1 MTKSL
6 EFATDSGLFGQ
17 KTNPDIWKM
26 TQALKLDRILTRRR
40 WAAIAFAASFAC
52 AQAALAQPIEPPMP
66 KPSPARA
73 ATVAETPAAEMPPA
87 VDPLLISPQLE
98 GADSVSAQSA
108 EDLPAALSFTEDEA
122 MELRPTAETILT
134 YPGTGDEEDFG
145 EPVGDVGGPG
155 RSALAPDVGP
165 PSDIRP
171 GTFTLEARL
180 AVDDAPLGNGVKW
193 RIFGDAPGPDGHLP
207 LLGEAEGGIIYIR
220 LDQGAYYVHAAYGR
234 AGATRKIDVDGPT
247 GGDVLVLNAGGMRL
261 LAMNAGDQ
269 PLAPGEVAFDIYAPD
284 EGGAEERYLLIP
296 NAPPGKVIALNAGT
310 YHVVSRYGDSNAVI
324 RADVRIDP
332 GKLTETTL
340 FQNAARLTLK
350 LVEEHGGEAIADT
363 AWSVVTP
370 AGESVVES
378 VGAFPSVV
386 LAEGA
391 YTAVARHDDR
401 IFQANFSVVPGLN
414 RDVEVL
420 AE

>member
-1 MTKSL
+1 M
-6 EFATDSGLFGQ
+6 AR
-17 KTNPDIWKM
+17 
-26 TQALKLDRILTRRR
+26 ALHLNTAFHRYRL
-40 WAAIAFAASFAC
+40 AMIALVVAVAGGHS
-52 AQAALAQPIEPPMP
+52 ALAQTVDPPMP
-66 KPSPARA
+66 KLSPARSAPA
-73 ATVAETPAAEMPPA
+73 ATTTAAEPAASPRDA
-87 VDPLLISPQLE
+87 PQLE
-98 GADSVSAQSA
+98 GANSLFAEPDAPPLSEDS
-108 EDLPAALSFTEDEA
+108 P
-122 MELRPTAETILT
+122 MELRTTADTMLT
-134 YPGTGDEEDFG
+134 YPDPGEEGSSGDFDGPFDDE
-145 EPVGDVGGPG
+145 GGAG
-155 RSALAPDVGP
+155 ISRALAPDVGP

-180 AVDDAPLGNGVKW
+180 AVDDPPLGNGVKW
-193 RIFGDAPGPDGHLP
+193 RIFGDVPGSDGHLP
-207 LLGEAEGGIIYIR
+207 LLGEAEGGVIYIR

-234 AGATRKIDVDGPT
+234 AGATRKISVDGPT

-269 PLAPGEVAFDIYAPD
+269 PLGVGQVAFDIYAPD

-296 NAPPGKVIALNAGT
+296 NAPPGRVIALNAGT
-310 YHVVSRYGDSNAVI
+310 YHVVSKYGDSNAVA
-324 RADVRIDP
+324 RADVRIEP

-363 AWSVVTP
+363 AWSVVTL

-386 LAEGA
+386 LAEGN
-391 YTAVARHDDR
+391 YTAMAKNGNRTY
-401 IFQANFSVVPGLN
+401 QTNFSVVPGLN
-414 RDVEVL
+414 RDIEVL